1 MTLID
6 VPKLYVS
13 PELHEFSD
21 KQRLD
26 KRLREVDENTLVR
39 PPMSPDEITLDSDG
53 RTNASGYRY
62 TINAFDTVAR
72 TLAPGLSTLVPNL
85 AGENQR
91 SRRKEEQKSF
101 SEALSVFNAVAVAR
115 FDAEISQ
122 CQFVFN
128 EGEKLIEGVLGPKT
142 KYLDNSLFFQL
153 IDETLIATFG
163 DEVEFYRANLAG
175 RRLLLRY
182 CRTDPLC
189 TIGPENGQTHF
200 IHRGYHFSN
209 SESGDASV
217 RAAPLYVN
225 PGSGHACLGR
235 FAKAKTR
242 MIHAGREF
250 RARLNSLLSA
260 AITGGGDD
268 TVFVDKLRELKSYP
282 LELPSPAHESFDGC
296 LAQLVSV
303 VSKYG
308 TITNSLAQKIAEH
321 AVYTGAFP
329 TGDSQYRALR
339 DSQVTE
345 RNEYDVYCAVTAEAK
360 KLPIRQRESVEQA
373 AFDYLLDDNR

>member
-1 MTLID
+1 MD

-13 PELHEFSD
+13 PELYEFSD
-21 KQRLD
+21 KKRLD
-26 KRLREVDENTLVR
+26 KRLTSVDEKTIVR
-39 PPMSPDEITLDSDG
+39 PPASCAEVVLDDEG
-53 RTNASGYRY
+53 RTVEGGYRY
-62 TINAFDTVAR
+62 TVNSFDTVAR

-85 AGENQR
+85 AGENHR
-91 SRRKEEQKSF
+91 SRRKKEHQAF
-101 SEALSVFNAVAVAR
+101 PEALSVFNAVARVR
-115 FDAEISQ
+115 FEAELAQ

-153 IDETLIATFG
+153 VDETLIATFG
-163 DEVEFYRANLAG
+163 NDVSFYCAHVAG

-182 CRTDPLC
+182 CRDEPLC
-189 TIGPENGQTHF
+189 TLECSSDVSHH

-225 PGSGHACLGR
+225 PEDGGACLGR
-235 FAKAKTR
+235 FARAKTR

-260 AITGGGDD
+260 AVTGGGNDSEVAASLQSLQ
-268 TVFVDKLRELKSYP
+268 TRSLN
-282 LELPSPAHESFDGC
+282 LPMPAHEDFDDK
-296 LAQLVSV
+296 VSEFV
-303 VSKYG
+303 EIVSNYG
-308 TITNSLAQKIAEH
+308 TITNSFAQKIVQH
-321 AVYTGAFP
+321 AVYTGALP
-329 TGDSQYRALR
+329 SSDTQYRALR
-339 DSQVTE
+339 DSQIIK

-360 KLPIRQRESVEQA
+360 KLPIRQRESAEQA
-373 AFDYLLDDNR
+373 AFDYLLDGNR

>member
-1 MTLID
+1 M
-6 VPKLYVS
+6 
-13 PELHEFSD
+13 
-21 KQRLD
+21 
-26 KRLREVDENTLVR
+26 
-39 PPMSPDEITLDSDG
+39 
-53 RTNASGYRY
+53 
-62 TINAFDTVAR
+62 
-72 TLAPGLSTLVPNL
+72 
-85 AGENQR
+85 
-91 SRRKEEQKSF
+91 
-101 SEALSVFNAVAVAR
+101 
-115 FDAEISQ
+115 
-122 CQFVFN
+122 
-128 EGEKLIEGVLGPKT
+128 
-142 KYLDNSLFFQL
+142 
-153 IDETLIATFG
+153 
-163 DEVEFYRANLAG
+163 
-175 RRLLLRY
+175 LLRY
-182 CRTDPLC
+182 CRAEPLC
-189 TIGPENGQTHF
+189 TIGPENDQTHS

-225 PGSGHACLGR
+225 PENGHACLGR

-260 AITGGGDD
+260 AITGDGDD
-268 TVFVDKLRELKSYP
+268 TVFADKIRALRNYS
-282 LELPSPAHESFDGC
+282 LELPSPAHESFDDD

-308 TITNSLAQKIAEH
+308 TLTNSLTQKIVEH

-339 DSQVTE
+339 DSQITK

-373 AFDYLLDDNR
+373 AFDYLFDDNR

>member
-1 MTLID
+1 MD

-21 KQRLD
+21 KRRLD
-26 KRLREVDENTLVR
+26 KRLSEVDASTLVR
-39 PPMSPDEITLDSDG
+39 PPASTSEVMLGDDG
-53 RTNASGYRY
+53 RTLDGSYRY
-62 TINAFDTVAR
+62 TVNSFDTVAR
-72 TLAPGLSTLVPNL
+72 TLAPGLSALVPNL
-85 AGENQR
+85 AGESNR
-91 SRRKEEQKSF
+91 SRRKKEQKAF
-101 SEALSVFNAVAVAR
+101 PEAVSIFNSVAR
-115 FDAEISQ
+115 VRFEAELAQ

-128 EGEKLIEGVLGPKT
+128 EGDKLIEGVLGPKT

-153 IDETLIATFG
+153 VDETLVSTFG
-163 DEVEFYRANLAG
+163 DEISFYRAHVAG

-182 CRTDPLC
+182 FRKEPLC
-189 TIGPENGQTHF
+189 TIDNVRDEQHV

-225 PGSGHACLGR
+225 PENGHACLGS

-260 AITGGGDD
+260 AITSGGSDVEVAESLQRLRSSSLSLPTSSHED
-268 TVFVDKLRELKSYP
+268 FDEKLSELVEIISN
-282 LELPSPAHESFDGC
+282 
-296 LAQLVSV
+296 
-303 VSKYG
+303 YG
-308 TITNSLAQKIAEH
+308 TITNSFAQKIIQH

-329 TGDSQYRALR
+329 NSDSQYRAIQ
-339 DSQVTE
+339 DSRITKS
-345 RNEYDVYCAVTAEAK
+345 NEYDVYCAVTAEAK
-360 KLPIRQRESVEQA
+360 KLPIRQRESAERA
-373 AFDYLLDDNR
+373 AFDYLLDGNR